1 MTYTRTAKATAAAA
15 EARSRAAVERKL
27 REAATLLHLHG
38 WYLASPD
45 YSLTV
50 RLAVTRDNPLAGRVR
65 TSPEWRPGDDV
76 R

>member
-1 MTYTRTAKATAAAA
+1 MTYTRTAKATEAAAV
-15 EARSRAAVERKL
+15 ARSRAAMERKL

-45 YSLTV
+45 YSPTV
-50 RLAVTRDNPLAGRVR
+50 RLSVAVAANDVK
-65 TSPEWRPGDDV
+65 PEWGPGDDV